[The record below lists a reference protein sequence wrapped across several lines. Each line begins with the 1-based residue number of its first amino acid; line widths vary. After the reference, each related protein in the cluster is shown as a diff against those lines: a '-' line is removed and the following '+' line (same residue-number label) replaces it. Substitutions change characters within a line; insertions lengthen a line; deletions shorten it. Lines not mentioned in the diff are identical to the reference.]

1 MSKGGVGGG
10 FVLQDNLVSKAD
22 LSCKS
27 PFALISDEVLGNVE
41 MSALE
46 TPLTVA
52 NLHYQL
58 SAINQMNSL
67 KSNTVLLR
75 EGKTTFCYYIN

>member
-1 MSKGGVGGG
+1 MVLCQRGEGGRY
-10 FVLQDNLVSKAD
+10 VLQDNLVSKAD

-27 PFALISDEVLGNVE
+27 SFALISDEVLGDVE

-46 TPLTVA
+46 TPLTVP

-58 SAINQMNSL
+58 SA
-67 KSNTVLLR
+67 
-75 EGKTTFCYYIN
+75 

>member
-1 MSKGGVGGG
+1 MKSKRKVSKKNCGAVSKGGRGGRY
-10 FVLQDNLVSKAD
+10 VLQDNLVSKAD

-27 PFALISDEVLGNVE
+27 SFALISDEVLGNVE

-46 TPLTVA
+46 NPLTVA

-58 SAINQMNSL
+58 SA
-67 KSNTVLLR
+67 
-75 EGKTTFCYYIN
+75 

>member
-1 MSKGGVGGG
+1 MVLCQRGKGGGRRY
-10 FVLQDNLVSKAD
+10 VLPDNLVSKAD

-27 PFALISDEVLGNVE
+27 SFTLISDEVLGNVE

-46 TPLTVA
+46 DPLTVA

-58 SAINQMNSL
+58 SA
-67 KSNTVLLR
+67 
-75 EGKTTFCYYIN
+75 